1 MFLASVFVAS
11 SHHRV
16 VAHAA
21 GATTLAPVSENFLIS
36 PPSSSIF
43 SSDDSLRRPLTA
55 LSSPQKGFMT
65 TQKTGFFQSESA
77 GGIVL
82 IMAAIAAM
90 IVANSPLQSVYA
102 DTLHRVVLGLS
113 VSHWINDGLMALFFL
128 MVGLEIKRELLTGSL
143 ATWRDR
149 ALPGYAALGGML
161 VPALFYVAINWGNPE
176 TMAGWAI
183 PAATDI
189 AFALGVL
196 SLLGKRVPVSLK
208 IFLAA
213 LAILDDLGAV
223 IIISL
228 FYTSELS
235 IAMLLASFAVL
246 GVLVA
251 MNKMGQKRLLFYAIG
266 GCVLWFLVYQ
276 SGVHAT
282 LAGVALALCIP
293 LRDGKTDPEQSTQ
306 EQSALEQSPL
316 VVLEHG
322 LKPWIAFAIV
332 PIFGFANA
340 GVSLTGFSLGTLLS
354 PIPLGI
360 ALGLFF
366 GKQIGI
372 IALSVL
378 AIKTG
383 VAQLPDRSNWLQLYG
398 VALLCG
404 IGFTMS
410 LFIGSLA
417 FPGAPDLVD
426 EVKVGVLIGSILSG
440 LVGAAVLFMAGR
452 TAAVDSTFCLPPAP
466 RRY

>member
-1 MFLASVFVAS
+1 MS
-11 SHHRV
+11 
-16 VAHAA
+16 
-21 GATTLAPVSENFLIS
+21 
-36 PPSSSIF
+36 
-43 SSDDSLRRPLTA
+43 
-55 LSSPQKGFMT
+55 
-65 TQKTGFFQSESA
+65 TQKTGFFQSDSA
-77 GGIVL
+77 GGVVL
-82 IMAAIAAM
+82 IVAAIAAI

-102 DTLHRVVLGLS
+102 DTLHSVILGLS

-128 MVGLEIKRELLTGSL
+128 MVGLEIKRELLIGSL

-149 ALPGYAALGGML
+149 ALPGFGAVGGML
-161 VPALFYVAINWGNPE
+161 VPALFYVAINWGNPG

-196 SLLGKRVPVSLK
+196 SLLGPRVPVSLK

-228 FYTSELS
+228 FYTSDLS
-235 IAMLLASFAVL
+235 IPMLLASFAVL

-266 GCVLWFLVYQ
+266 GCALWFLVYQ

-293 LRDGKTDPEQSTQ
+293 LRDPKTDV
-306 EQSALEQSPL
+306 EQSPL

-340 GVSLTGFSLGTLLS
+340 GVSLTGFSLSTLLS

-372 IALSVL
+372 VALSVL

-417 FPGAPDLVD
+417 FPGAPELVD
-426 EVKVGVLIGSILSG
+426 QVKVGVLVGSILSG
-440 LVGAAVLFMAGR
+440 LAGAAVLLLASR
-452 TAAVDSTFCLPPAP
+452 TAVTARA
-466 RRY
+466 

>member
-1 MFLASVFVAS
+1 MS
-11 SHHRV
+11 
-16 VAHAA
+16 
-21 GATTLAPVSENFLIS
+21 
-36 PPSSSIF
+36 
-43 SSDDSLRRPLTA
+43 
-55 LSSPQKGFMT
+55 
-65 TQKTGFFQSESA
+65 TQKTGFFQSDSA

-82 IMAAIAAM
+82 IVAAIAAM

-102 DTLHRVVLGLS
+102 DTLHSVVLGLS

-128 MVGLEIKRELLTGSL
+128 MVGLEIKRELLIGSL

-149 ALPGYAALGGML
+149 ALPGFGAVGGML
-161 VPALFYVAINWGNPE
+161 VPALFYVAINWGNPG
-176 TMAGWAI
+176 TLAGWAI

-228 FYTSELS
+228 FYTSSLS
-235 IAMLLASFAVL
+235 IPMLLASFAVL

-293 LRDGKTDPEQSTQ
+293 LRDPKTNNEQAT
-306 EQSALEQSPL
+306 LEQSPL

-372 IALSVL
+372 VALSVL

-417 FPGAPDLVD
+417 FPGAPHLVD

-440 LVGAAVLFMAGR
+440 FAGAAVLFIAGR
-452 TAAVDSTFCLPPAP
+452 APAGLAEGSKI
-466 RRY
+466 R

>member
-1 MFLASVFVAS
+1 MS
-11 SHHRV
+11 
-16 VAHAA
+16 
-21 GATTLAPVSENFLIS
+21 
-36 PPSSSIF
+36 
-43 SSDDSLRRPLTA
+43 
-55 LSSPQKGFMT
+55 
-65 TQKTGFFQSESA
+65 TQKTGFFQSDSA

-82 IMAAIAAM
+82 IVAAIAAM

-102 DTLHRVVLGLS
+102 DTLHSVVLGLS

-128 MVGLEIKRELLTGSL
+128 MVGLEIKRELLIGSL

-149 ALPGYAALGGML
+149 ALPGFGAVGGML
-161 VPALFYVAINWGNPE
+161 VPALFYVAINWGNPA
-176 TMAGWAI
+176 TLAGWAI

-228 FYTSELS
+228 FYTSNLS
-235 IAMLLASFAVL
+235 ITMLLASFAVL

-266 GCVLWFLVYQ
+266 GCALWFLVYQ

-293 LRDGKTDPEQSTQ
+293 LRDTKTHPD
-306 EQSALEQSPL
+306 QSPL

-340 GVSLTGFSLGTLLS
+340 GVSLTGFSLDTLLS

-360 ALGLFF
+360 ALGLFL

-383 VAQLPDRSNWLQLYG
+383 VAQLPERSNWLQLYG

-417 FPGAPDLVD
+417 FPGAPHLVD

-440 LVGAAVLFMAGR
+440 LVGAAVLFFAGR
-452 TAAVDSTFCLPPAP
+452 ASVAARA
-466 RRY
+466 

>member
-1 MFLASVFVAS
+1 MS
-11 SHHRV
+11 
-16 VAHAA
+16 
-21 GATTLAPVSENFLIS
+21 
-36 PPSSSIF
+36 
-43 SSDDSLRRPLTA
+43 
-55 LSSPQKGFMT
+55 
-65 TQKTGFFQSESA
+65 TQKTGFFQSDSA
-77 GGIVL
+77 SGVVL
-82 IMAAIAAM
+82 IVAAIAAM

-102 DTLHRVVLGLS
+102 DTLHSVVLGLS

-128 MVGLEIKRELLTGSL
+128 MVGLEIKRELLVGSL
-143 ATWRDR
+143 ATWRER

-176 TMAGWAI
+176 TLAGWAI

-196 SLLGKRVPVSLK
+196 SLLGPRVPVSLK

-223 IIISL
+223 VIISL
-228 FYTSELS
+228 FYTSDLS
-235 IAMLLASFAVL
+235 IPMLLASFAVL

-266 GCVLWFLVYQ
+266 GCALWFLVYQ

-293 LRDGKTDPEQSTQ
+293 LRDPKTDNEQ
-306 EQSALEQSPL
+306 AILEKSPL

-322 LKPWIAFAIV
+322 LKPWIAFVIV

-340 GVSLTGFSLGTLLS
+340 GVSLTGFSLATLLS

-372 IALSVL
+372 VALCVL

-417 FPGAPDLVD
+417 FPGAPHLVD

-440 LVGAAVLFMAGR
+440 LAGAAVLFTAGR
-452 TAAVDSTFCLPPAP
+452 TSMAARA
-466 RRY
+466 

>member
-1 MFLASVFVAS
+1 MS
-11 SHHRV
+11 
-16 VAHAA
+16 
-21 GATTLAPVSENFLIS
+21 
-36 PPSSSIF
+36 
-43 SSDDSLRRPLTA
+43 
-55 LSSPQKGFMT
+55 
-65 TQKTGFFQSESA
+65 TQKTGFFQSDSA

-82 IMAAIAAM
+82 IVAAIAAM

-102 DTLHRVVLGLS
+102 DTLHSVVLGLS

-128 MVGLEIKRELLTGSL
+128 MVGLEIKRELLIGSL
-143 ATWRDR
+143 ATWRER
-149 ALPGYAALGGML
+149 ALPGYAAVGGML

-196 SLLGKRVPVSLK
+196 SLLGPRVPVSLK

-228 FYTSELS
+228 FYTSDLS
-235 IAMLLASFAVL
+235 IPMLLASFAVL

-266 GCVLWFLVYQ
+266 GCALWFLVYQ

-293 LRDGKTDPEQSTQ
+293 LRDAKTDVEK
-306 EQSALEQSPL
+306 SPL

-383 VAQLPDRSNWLQLYG
+383 VAQLPERSSWLQLYG

-417 FPGAPDLVD
+417 FPGAPELVD
-426 EVKVGVLIGSILSG
+426 QVKVGVLVGSILSG
-440 LVGAAVLFMAGR
+440 LAGAAVLFMAGKASM
-452 TAAVDSTFCLPPAP
+452 TARA
-466 RRY
+466 

>member
-1 MFLASVFVAS
+1 M
-11 SHHRV
+11 
-16 VAHAA
+16 
-21 GATTLAPVSENFLIS
+21 S
-36 PPSSSIF
+36 P
-43 SSDDSLRRPLTA
+43 
-55 LSSPQKGFMT
+55 
-65 TQKTGFFQSESA
+65 QKTGFFQSDAA
-77 GGIVL
+77 GGVVL
-82 IMAAIAAM
+82 IAAAIAAM
-90 IVANSPLQSVYA
+90 VVANSPLQSVYA
-102 DTLHRVVLGLS
+102 DTLHSVFLGLS

-143 ATWRDR
+143 ATWRQR
-149 ALPGYAALGGML
+149 ALPGYAAVGGML
-161 VPALFYVAINWGNPE
+161 VPALMYVGINWGNPE
-176 TMAGWAI
+176 TLAGWAI

-196 SLLGKRVPVSLK
+196 SLLGPRVPASLK

-228 FYTSELS
+228 FYTSDLS
-235 IAMLLASFAVL
+235 IPMLLASLAVL
-246 GVLVA
+246 AVLVA
-251 MNKMGQKRLLFYAIG
+251 MNKMGQKNLLFYAVG
-266 GCVLWFLVYQ
+266 GCLLWFLVLQ

-293 LRDGKTDPEQSTQ
+293 LRDTKTHPDK
-306 EQSALEQSPL
+306 SPL

-340 GVSLTGFSLGTLLS
+340 GVSLSGMSLNSLLA

-366 GKQIGI
+366 GKQVGI
-372 IALSVL
+372 VALAVL

-383 VAQLPDRSNWLQLYG
+383 VAQLPARCNWLQLYG

-417 FPGAPDLVD
+417 FPGAPQLVD

-440 LVGAAVLFMAGR
+440 IAGAAVLLAAGR
-452 TAAVDSTFCLPPAP
+452 MAAVAP
-466 RRY
+466 RA